1 MGGSHGHGKRHGNGP
16 GNGHGHQH
24 STATGTHRRALAIV
38 LGLTLAVLLVEL
50 AGAYVSGSLAL
61 LTDAIHMAGDAGGIG
76 LALFA
81 ATLAGRPPTARRT
94 FGWGRAEV
102 LAAAANGLVL
112 LVLAVFIL
120 IEGVRRLVE
129 PTEVASGSMLLVAL
143 LGLVANAVALGL
155 LHRGQSQSLNVRGA
169 YVEVLGDLLGSAAV
183 VVAAG
188 VIELTGWTRAD
199 AVASMAIT
207 ALIVPRAVSLLRQA
221 LHVLLEATPP
231 GVDLDHVRAHILAVP
246 GVLDV
251 HDLHAWTITS
261 GRPVLSAH
269 VVVDSRV
276 AAGADDRCGG
286 TVLDQLT
293 DCLAHH
299 FDVAHSTFQ
308 LEPERHRDHEQARCD

>member
-1 MGGSHGHGKRHGNGP
+1 MAAAAGP
-16 GNGHGHQH
+16 GRGHGHA
-24 STATGTHRRALAIV
+24 TATGTHRRALAVV
-38 LGLTLAVLLVEL
+38 LGLTLSVLVAEL

-61 LTDAIHMAGDAGGIG
+61 LTDAVHMAGDAGGIA

-81 ATLAGRPPTARRT
+81 ATLAGRPSTARRT

-112 LVLAVFIL
+112 LSLAVLIL
-120 IEGVRRLVE
+120 IEGVRRLFA
-129 PTEVASGSMLLVAL
+129 PTEVASASMLAVAL

-155 LHRGQSQSLNVRGA
+155 LHRGQAQSLNVRGA

-183 VVAAG
+183 VAAAA
-188 VIELTGWTRAD
+188 VIQLTGWTRAD
-199 AVASMAIT
+199 AVASVAIT
-207 ALIVPRAVSLLRQA
+207 ALIFPRALSLLRQA

-246 GVLDV
+246 GVIDV

-261 GRPVLSAH
+261 GLPVLSAH
-269 VVVDSRV
+269 VVVEP
-276 AAGADDRCGG
+276 AADRGCGG
-286 TVLDQLT
+286 AILDQLT
-293 DCLAHH
+293 ECLDHH

>member
-112 LVLAVFIL
+112 LVLALFIL
-120 IEGVRRLVE
+120 IEGVRQLVE
-129 PTEVASGSMLLVAL
+129 PTEA
-143 LGLVANAVALGL
+143 
-155 LHRGQSQSLNVRGA
+155 
-169 YVEVLGDLLGSAAV
+169 
-183 VVAAG
+183 
-188 VIELTGWTRAD
+188 
-199 AVASMAIT
+199 T
-207 ALIVPRAVSLLRQA
+207 A
-221 LHVLLEATPP
+221 
-231 GVDLDHVRAHILAVP
+231 
-246 GVLDV
+246 
-251 HDLHAWTITS
+251 
-261 GRPVLSAH
+261 
-269 VVVDSRV
+269 
-276 AAGADDRCGG
+276 
-286 TVLDQLT
+286 
-293 DCLAHH
+293 
-299 FDVAHSTFQ
+299 
-308 LEPERHRDHEQARCD
+308 